1 MSQRD
6 IAAIAKADADYTRAV
21 EARNAKIHA
30 LRAKEWGIAQI
41 AVEVGISHQRVSQI
55 LKRKMKP

>member
-6 IAAIAKADADYTRAV
+6 IDAIAKADADYIRAIM
-21 EARNAKIHA
+21 ARDAKVHA
-30 LRAKEWGIAQI
+30 LRAKDWGIARI

-55 LKRKMKP
+55 LKRKAAK

>member
-6 IAAIAKADADYTRAV
+6 IAAIAKADAEYTRAV
-21 EARNAKIHA
+21 EARDAKIHA
-30 LRAKEWGIAQI
+30 LRAKDWGIARI

-55 LKRKMKP
+55 LKRKVGK